1 MKSIFD
7 TPISCYRN
15 VKDNVGTVTTLR
27 DFLFCDQYMERIK
40 NIRTLADEA
49 RQKSLKTELPQATIS
64 GTFAPTRKAENLV
77 THSRLL
83 CVDIDKQDNNDTGW
97 LDDLKY
103 ECVTFL
109 RYSMPPAVYV
119 EKVGSSFFA
128 LINLRNTRSISKLCA
143 VISLTRA
150 LS

>member
-103 ECVTFL
+103 EWCHIPQIL
-109 RYSMPPAVYV
+109 YAARRYV

>member
-49 RQKSLKTELPQATIS
+49 RQNSLKNRVAT
-64 GTFAPTRKAENLV
+64 G
-77 THSRLL
+77 
-83 CVDIDKQDNNDTGW
+83 ND
-97 LDDLKY
+97 
-103 ECVTFL
+103 F
-109 RYSMPPAVYV
+109 RYICSDAQGGEPCDP
-119 EKVGSSFFA
+119 
-128 LINLRNTRSISKLCA
+128 L
-143 VISLTRA
+143 
-150 LS
+150 